1 MRLKDKVAIIT
12 GGSRGIGFATADK
25 FLKEGATVILAAS
38 TQKSA
43 DNAVTELE
51 NEEISSISEEEQKES
66 SHSEKGGIFKKF
78 RKIFDKS
85 SESDDSYDDEDKE
98 EPESSDEIETEDY
111 SDENNSA
118 DEVKN
123 TEDYTLEELETLTTN
138 ELIDAVLGEDN
149 GITNTKSSE
158 EKLSES
164 NLSVSSTEI

>member
-1 MRLKDKVAIIT
+1 MNENDNYQT
-12 GGSRGIGFATADK
+12 SEQTAADA
-25 FLKEGATVILAAS
+25 FTNDPLSEYDN
-38 TQKSA
+38 SA